1 MVREVIL
8 DMSNINFKGNTLDV
22 GINNYGIIYNILKQ
36 TESEISVD
44 YYVENFNGEYRNQY
58 DNGVLF
64 FSLSQL
70 HKNEVEDVIKNI
82 WSNVR
87 FGGNL
92 YIWDREKQKKE
103 TVNDKVKVL
112 MTGNKEKEFEFI
124 DNSISNEFTIDSS
137 KKILEKYFEI
147 EETKVCDKIIFI
159 KGIKRGSIK
168 NENTANSNKL
178 KVHSQQSSS
187 EVPEGIY
194 KGFRFPR

>member
-1 MVREVIL
+1 MIREVVL

-36 TESEISVD
+36 TKNEISVD
-44 YYVENFNGEYRNQY
+44 YYIENFNEEYRNQY

-70 HKNEVEDVIKNI
+70 DKSETENVVKNI

-87 FGGNL
+87 FGGNI
-92 YIWDREKQKKE
+92 YIWDREKKRRE
-103 TVNDKVKVL
+103 TVNDKIKVL
-112 MTGNKEKEFEFI
+112 MPNENEKEIEFI
-124 DNSISNEFTIDSS
+124 DNSISSEFTINSS
-137 KKILEKYFEI
+137 KKVLEKYFEI
-147 EETKVCDKIIFI
+147 QETKVCDKIIFI

-168 NENTANSNKL
+168 NEDTANSNKL
-178 KVHSQQSSS
+178 QVHSQQSSS

>member
-1 MVREVIL
+1 MIREVVL

-36 TESEISVD
+36 TKNEISVD
-44 YYVENFNGEYRNQY
+44 YYVENFSEEYRNQY

-70 HKNEVEDVIKNI
+70 DKSETENVIKNI

-87 FGGNL
+87 FGGNI
-92 YIWDREKQKKE
+92 YIWDREKKRRE
-103 TVNDKVKVL
+103 TVNDKIKVL
-112 MTGNKEKEFEFI
+112 MPNENEKEIEFI
-124 DNSISNEFTIDSS
+124 DNSISSEFTINSS
-137 KKILEKYFEI
+137 KKVLEKYFEI
-147 EETKVCDKIIFI
+147 QETKVCDKIIFI

-168 NENTANSNKL
+168 NEDTANSNKL
-178 KVHSQQSSS
+178 QVHSQQSSS

>member
-1 MVREVIL
+1 MTREVVL

-36 TESEISVD
+36 TKNEISVD
-44 YYVENFNGEYRNQY
+44 YYIENFSDEYRNQY

-70 HKNEVEDVIKNI
+70 DKSETENVVKNI

-87 FGGNL
+87 FGGNI
-92 YIWDREKQKKE
+92 YIWDREKKRRE
-103 TVNDKVKVL
+103 TVNDKIKVL
-112 MTGNKEKEFEFI
+112 MPNENEKEIEFI
-124 DNSISNEFTIDSS
+124 DNSISSEFTINSS
-137 KKILEKYFEI
+137 KKVLEKYFEI
-147 EETKVCDKIIFI
+147 QETKVCDKIIFI

-168 NENTANSNKL
+168 NEDTANSNKL
-178 KVHSQQSSS
+178 QVHSQQSSS

>member
-1 MVREVIL
+1 MIREVVL

-36 TESEISVD
+36 TKNEISVD
-44 YYVENFNGEYRNQY
+44 YYIENFNEEYRNQY

-70 HKNEVEDVIKNI
+70 DKSETENVIKNI

-87 FGGNL
+87 FGGNI
-92 YIWDREKQKKE
+92 YIWDREKKRRE
-103 TVNDKVKVL
+103 TVNDKIKVL
-112 MTGNKEKEFEFI
+112 MPNENEKEIEFI
-124 DNSISNEFTIDSS
+124 DNSISSEFTINSS
-137 KKILEKYFEI
+137 KKVLEKYFEI
-147 EETKVCDKIIFI
+147 QETKVCDKIIFI

-168 NENTANSNKL
+168 NEDTANSNKL
-178 KVHSQQSSS
+178 QVHSQQSSS

>member
-1 MVREVIL
+1 MIREVVL

-36 TESEISVD
+36 TKNEISVD
-44 YYVENFNGEYRNQY
+44 YYIENFSEEYRNQY

-70 HKNEVEDVIKNI
+70 DKSETENVIKNI

-87 FGGNL
+87 FGGNI
-92 YIWDREKQKKE
+92 YIWDREKKRRE
-103 TVNDKVKVL
+103 TVNDKIKVL
-112 MTGNKEKEFEFI
+112 MPNENEKEIEFI
-124 DNSISNEFTIDSS
+124 DNSISSEFTINSS
-137 KKILEKYFEI
+137 KKVLEKYFEI
-147 EETKVCDKIIFI
+147 QETKVCDKIIFI

-168 NENTANSNKL
+168 NEDTANSNKL
-178 KVHSQQSSS
+178 QVHSQQSSS

>member
-36 TESEISVD
+36 TENEISVD
-44 YYVENFNGEYRNQY
+44 YYVENFNEDYRNQY

-70 HKNEVEDVIKNI
+70 DKNEIENVVKNI

-87 FGGNL
+87 FGGNI
-92 YIWDREKQKKE
+92 YVWDREKQKRE
-103 TVNDKVKVL
+103 TVNDRIKVL
-112 MTGNKEKEFEFI
+112 MPKEKEKEIEFI
-124 DNSISNEFTIDSS
+124 DNSISSEFTIDSS
-137 KKILEKYFEI
+137 KKVLEKYFEI
-147 EETKVCDKIIFI
+147 QETKVCDKIIFI

-168 NENTANSNKL
+168 NEDTANSNKL
-178 KVHSQQSSS
+178 QIHSQQSSS
-187 EVPEGIY
+187 EVSEGIY
-194 KGFRFPR
+194 KGFKFPR

>member
-1 MVREVIL
+1 MIREVVL

-36 TESEISVD
+36 TKNEISVD
-44 YYVENFNGEYRNQY
+44 YYVENFSEEYRNQY

-70 HKNEVEDVIKNI
+70 DKSETENVIKNI

-87 FGGNL
+87 FGGNI
-92 YIWDREKQKKE
+92 YIWDREKKRRE
-103 TVNDKVKVL
+103 TVNDKIKVL
-112 MTGNKEKEFEFI
+112 MPNENEKEIEFI
-124 DNSISNEFTIDSS
+124 DNSISSEFTINSS
-137 KKILEKYFEI
+137 KKLLEKYFEI
-147 EETKVCDKIIFI
+147 QETKVCDKIIFI

-168 NENTANSNKL
+168 NEDTANSNKL
-178 KVHSQQSSS
+178 QVHSQQSSS